1 MIFNCNRL
9 ALRSNFCL
17 SSAQP
22 RKATMHSVL
31 LDGVKTFYGVT
42 LWLVALISSPV
53 LRTTWQV
60 STYQLQQSNEE
71 QSRKR
76 LLTLTFFSP
85 ILGWIPRH
93 CLPFFLTLMRTF
105 GSWATLEAGRNNV
118 GSNLFCFLPYVLP
131 YVFVWGIL
139 TGNHI
144 QPTYVMN
151 PGCKSL
157 TRKTDY
163 KLCVRLSSKHNY
175 GQFHG

>member
-1 MIFNCNRL
+1 MWLWVGVLKLIQRE
-9 ALRSNFCL
+9 SN
-17 SSAQP
+17 
-22 RKATMHSVL
+22 
-31 LDGVKTFYGVT
+31 
-42 LWLVALISSPV
+42 ISSSWGGGGE
-53 LRTTWQV
+53 LELKEF
-60 STYQLQQSNEE
+60 YSNKHTSYR
-71 QSRKR
+71 QH

-118 GSNLFCFLPYVLP
+118 GFNLFWFLPYVLP

>member
-1 MIFNCNRL
+1 MWLWVGVLKLIQRE
-9 ALRSNFCL
+9 SN
-17 SSAQP
+17 
-22 RKATMHSVL
+22 
-31 LDGVKTFYGVT
+31 
-42 LWLVALISSPV
+42 ISSS
-53 LRTTWQV
+53 LGGGGELELKEF
-60 STYQLQQSNEE
+60 YSNKHTSYR
-71 QSRKR
+71 QH